1 MAEKQK
7 HFGKK
12 NWLVNLTGDNVVVVF
27 LDSKKMSGKLL
38 DVTQYELI
46 LKNIEPLMTKV
57 TRFLG
62 IEHTCKRISLLTA
75 VSLIYQAIPV
85 VPTVF
90 DDWI

>member
-27 LDSKKMSGKLL
+27 WIAKMSGKLL

-46 LKNIEPLMTKV
+46 LKNNKIDSPIIIPK
-57 TRFLG
+57 
-62 IEHTCKRISLLTA
+62 HA
-75 VSLIYQAIPV
+75 VKYVYGVAESNGE
-85 VPTVF
+85 
-90 DDWI
+90 DND

>member
-1 MAEKQK
+1 MTKK
-7 HFGKK
+7 HLLFG
-12 NWLVNLTGDNVVVVF
+12 
-27 LDSKKMSGKLL
+27 SILL
-38 DVTQYELI
+38 GI
-46 LKNIEPLMTKV
+46 LSFSPMLLSVANKGIEPLMTKV

>member
-1 MAEKQK
+1 MKNY
-7 HFGKK
+7 KK
-12 NWLVNLTGDNVVVVF
+12 ISLIFVLYLAIFFSAIRMDDYLFDGNLN
-27 LDSKKMSGKLL
+27 
-38 DVTQYELI
+38 QELST
-46 LKNIEPLMTKV
+46 LKRQLEPLMTKV